1 MIKRT
6 MYSML
11 LGLGLSTSLLSS
23 AAFAEVRFDNAITSE
38 TLGQPV
44 RFALYLPPGYDAGN
58 RTYPVL
64 YLLHG
69 GGTGQPND
77 WFTLAG
83 IDQTLDRLITE
94 GKIRPM
100 IVVAPDGRRDTANEV
115 ATYFLDDS
123 DGTMRWETM
132 FFRDFIPA
140 FEARYRAI
148 GGGDARAILGI
159 SMGAMA
165 AMVYQLRYPDTFAGV
180 AALSVALRTQEQVL
194 SLSADGYKSRYAGV
208 LGAELEAEAR
218 LNEAWTS
225 LLPTTLVQ
233 SQETSRFRRIPRLYF
248 DIGADDPFFEATAD
262 MHVTLRNAG
271 ITHRFRVSEG
281 GHDWP
286 FWRDSLE
293 DALTHIDSVLT
304 RGYGE

>member
-6 MYSML
+6 MFSML
-11 LGLGLSTSLLSS
+11 MGLSLLSS
-23 AAFAEVRFDNAITSE
+23 PFSTAALAEVRFDNAIPSD
-38 TLGQPV
+38 TLRQPV

-58 RTYPVL
+58 RSYPVL

-83 IDQTLDRLITE
+83 IDQMLDRLIAE

-100 IVVAPDGRRDTANEV
+100 IVVAPDGRRDGANEI
-115 ATYFLDDS
+115 ATYFLDDR
-123 DGTMRWETM
+123 DGAMRWETM

-165 AMVYQLRYPDTFAGV
+165 ATVYQLRYPDTFAGI
-180 AALSVALRTQEQVL
+180 AALSVAFRTQEQVL
-194 SLSADGYKSRYAGV
+194 SLSPDAFKSRYAGV
-208 LGAELEAEAR
+208 LGEGLEGEAR
-218 LNEAWTS
+218 LNEAWTA
-225 LLPTTLVQ
+225 LLPTTLIQ
-233 SQETSRFRRIPRLYF
+233 SQDTNRFRRIPRLYF
-248 DIGADDPFFEATAD
+248 DIGSDDPFFEATAD
-262 MHVTLRNAG
+262 MHIALRDAG
-271 ITHRFRVSEG
+271 ISHRFRVTEG
-281 GHDWP
+281 GHDWA
-286 FWRDSLE
+286 FWRSSLE

>member
-6 MYSML
+6 LFSML
-11 LGLGLSTSLLSS
+11 MGLTLFSSPFSTSAL
-23 AAFAEVRFDNAITSE
+23 AEVRFDNAITSD

-44 RFALYLPPGYDAGN
+44 RFALYLPPGYDTGN

-100 IVVAPDGRRDTANEV
+100 IVVAPDGRRNTANDI
-115 ATYFLDDS
+115 ATYFMDDS
-123 DGTMRWETM
+123 DGAMRWETM
-132 FFRDFIPA
+132 FFHDFMPA
-140 FEARYRAI
+140 IEARYRAI
-148 GGGDARAILGI
+148 GNGDSRAILGI

-165 AMVYQLRYPDTFAGV
+165 ATVYQLKHPDDFAGI
-180 AALSVALRTQEQVL
+180 AAISVAFRTEQQVL
-194 SLSADGYKSRYAGV
+194 GLSPEAYKSRYAGV
-208 LGAELEAEAR
+208 LGAGLEAEER
-218 LNEAWTS
+218 LNEAWTA
-225 LLPTTLVQ
+225 LLPATLIQ
-233 SQETSRFRRIPRLYF
+233 SQDTDRFRRIPRLYF

-262 MHVTLRNAG
+262 MHVALRNAG
-271 ITHRFRVSEG
+271 VTHRFRVNEG
-281 GHDWP
+281 GHDWA
-286 FWRDSLE
+286 FWRSSLE
-293 DALTHIDSVLT
+293 DALYHVDSVLT